1 MKTKNLLATLGLLA
15 LGLKQNAF
23 AAAAD
28 PTTITTAA
36 NTAFEAVT
44 VVLVA
49 VAIFFTVLY
58 YARRAKGR

>member
-15 LGLKQNAF
+15 LGFKQTAF